1 MELSCRFPRCFQAEM
16 AEARLL
22 RVSGPEVE
30 NLPQQEQISLE
41 WTMNNRSKA
50 GRDAASSSRRIP
62 SAFAVCGLLLGLAA
76 AGSGSQAQTTP
87 AAIVLK
93 STMLLNINGNAGHV
107 AANSA
112 GDAFYVSQTDNVAYW
127 LKRGTTT
134 PIPLVTGLS
143 GGRSVYVDASNNV
156 YVPSNYSGVIIE
168 VPYVNG
174 TYTTNSARASLSA
187 CTSATPTAPC
197 TQFGNGGAGVSYYY
211 QATDLA
217 FDGSGNAYI
226 ADGYNNEGPAGVNTS
241 NAIEI
246 FSYNGV
252 SYSAKILINNLPHTT
267 NAQIA
272 VDKKG
277 DVYYA
282 DGTNLYTVPAG
293 ASTISTFGTG
303 LKAPVGVS
311 LDQYGNLFVTDS
323 TLDQII
329 EFPAV
334 NGVAQTIRQFVF
346 DPIYSANGVG
356 FDGLGDMYYTGY
368 SGGTTNLNVA
378 RINSFSLGSA
388 VPGSAVSATATTLT
402 LSFVAAET
410 LGTPVLSG
418 AAAGFSYTA
427 GTCAAATAYTAQQ
440 TCNFNVNYTP
450 TAVGLQTGAVVFTN
464 SSGATIATAELSGIG
479 LGAAQTTDPGTTSA
493 IGSGY
498 SSPQGIAV
506 DGSKNVYVADAGKNA
521 VYEYAAGSGTAV
533 SLGTGLSK
541 PSSVAVDNA
550 GNVYIGDA
558 GNGRVVEIPSVAG
571 ALTSSAQSVVISGL
585 GSTIGLATDAYGDLF
600 VADTA
605 NNKVMEL
612 GPINGAPNSSASSSI
627 ALQSSSAAPFAL
639 ATDSTG
645 DLFVGDITA
654 NTVTE
659 VGYYGKGITNIGAG
673 YSHPSGLAVDAS
685 GSLYVADPG
694 NLRLIKIPFESPIY
708 NPNDEYS
715 VGPPFTVAA
724 GITIPYG
731 VAVDSSA
738 NLYVVDNQDAT
749 VTLLNRQQG
758 TLNLGAS
765 NVGSTTAQQSSYIG
779 SAGNQSLILLNP
791 AYTTTPNSAFAIT
804 SPSSDGCT
812 NNDTLPAGF
821 SCVLQA
827 TFTPPATGS
836 YKQVLAFNSNAAN
849 TTTPQLNVIGTGLT
863 VAATTLT
870 LAQTSPAGSA
880 AFGQTVVIS
889 ATITSSTAGT
899 PSGDVIFY
907 VDGNFYSVVK
917 VTGSTQSLNITG
929 LLGGVHTIAASY
941 TGDNNYASSNSTLS
955 ITVVKA
961 SSSVTV
967 AGTGGGV
974 SQFPTSATAGTTI
987 VLTATVVPNAKTVP
1001 TGTVTF
1007 TLGSKT
1013 LGTASVVT
1021 SGTTYV
1027 ASISTAAFTS
1037 GNNTVVATYSGDVNY
1052 ASSSGTLVVLI
1063 SPQTF
1068 TITPSTQTA
1077 TVSAAG
1083 SVTIP
1088 FQSASISGFGNAYVS
1103 LTCSGLPANTSCGF
1117 QPNGYPLQPGNLLT
1131 AQQTNPAGTIVLVP
1145 ATYGPVNLSLTIQ
1158 TGTTPIVVPPT
1169 INASLRRLGM
1179 AGGAPISLALL
1190 AFMPM
1195 TLLLRR
1201 RLTQRLRGPARLLS
1215 MLLVL
1220 SASML
1225 ALSGCGS
1232 NLVGI
1237 TPKGTYMVTI
1247 TATATDP
1254 SYPAVTAT
1262 SPLAPG
1268 CVITPSAATYPTC
1281 TQVAQVSLVV
1291 Q

>member
-1 MELSCRFPRCFQAEM
+1 MM
-16 AEARLL
+16 
-22 RVSGPEVE
+22 
-30 NLPQQEQISLE
+30 
-41 WTMNNRSKA
+41 MRSKA
-50 GRDAASSSRRIP
+50 GRDAANSSRSLAAALALCFILLGALTVTWSSVQAQTIP
-62 SAFAVCGLLLGLAA
+62 SAVVLRNSTLL
-76 AGSGSQAQTTP
+76 S
-87 AAIVLK
+87 
-93 STMLLNINGNAGHV
+93 INGNAGHI
-107 AANSA
+107 AANNA

-134 PIPLVTGLS
+134 PVPLVTGLS
-143 GGRSVYVDASNNV
+143 GGRSVYVDSSNNV
-156 YVPSNYSGVIIE
+156 YVPSNYSGVVIE

-187 CTSATPTAPC
+187 CTTNAPTTPC
-197 TQFGNGGAGVSYYY
+197 TQFGNGGSGVSYYY
-211 QATDLA
+211 QATDLG
-217 FDGSGNAYI
+217 FDGSGNAYV
-226 ADGYNNEGPAGVNTS
+226 ADEYNNEGPAGVNTS
-241 NAIEI
+241 NAIEV

-252 SYSAKILINNLPHTT
+252 SYSAKVLINNLPHTS

-277 DVYYA
+277 DVYYV
-282 DGTNLYTVPAG
+282 DGTSLYTVPAG

-303 LKAPVGVS
+303 LMTPVGVS

-323 TLDQII
+323 GLNQII

-334 NGVAQTIRQFVF
+334 SGVVQTTKQFVF

-356 FDGLGDMYYTGY
+356 FDGLGDMFYTGY
-368 SGGTTNLNVA
+368 SGGTNLNLA
-378 RINSFSLGSA
+378 RINSFNLGSA
-388 VPGSAVSATATTLT
+388 VPGSAVSTSATTLT
-402 LSFVAAET
+402 VSFIAGET
-410 LGTPVLSG
+410 LATPTLSG

-427 GTCAAATAYTAQQ
+427 GTCAAATAYNAQQ
-440 TCNFNVNYTP
+440 TCTFNVNYKP
-450 TAVGLQTGAVVFTN
+450 TAIGLQTGAVVFTN
-464 SSGATIATAELSGIG
+464 GSGAAIATAELSGIG

-498 SSPQGIAV
+498 SAPQGIAV
-506 DGSKNVYVADAGKNA
+506 DSNKNVYVADSGKNA
-521 VYEYAAGSGTAV
+521 VFEYVAGSSTAT
-533 SLGTGLSK
+533 SIGSGLSK

-558 GNGRVVEIPSVAG
+558 GNGRVVEVPNVAG
-571 ALTSSAQSVVISGL
+571 ALNSSGQAVVISGL
-585 GSTIGLATDAYGDLF
+585 GSTIGVATDAYGDLY

-612 GPINGAPNSSASSSI
+612 GPINGAPNSSASV
-627 ALQSSSAAPFAL
+627 AVVLPSSSVAPFAL

-645 DLFVGDITA
+645 DLFVGDMTA

-659 VGYYGKGITNIGAG
+659 VGYYGKGLTNIGSG
-673 YSHPSGLAVDAS
+673 YSHPTGLAVDAS

-708 NPNDEYS
+708 NPNDQYS
-715 VGPPFTVAA
+715 VGPPFTVAS

-738 NLYVVDNQDAT
+738 NLYVADNQDAT
-749 VTLLNRQQG
+749 VTFLNRLQG

-765 NVGSTTAQQSSYIG
+765 NVGATTAQENSYLG
-779 SAGNQSLILLNP
+779 SAGNQNLILLNP
-791 AYTTTPNSAFAIT
+791 DYTTTANSAFAIT
-804 SPSSDGCT
+804 SPSSGGCL
-812 NNDTLPAGF
+812 NNETLQPSF
-821 SCVLQA
+821 SCVIQA

-836 YKQVLAFNSNAAN
+836 YKQVLSFNSNAAN

-863 VAATTLT
+863 VAVTTLT
-870 LAQTSPAGSA
+870 LQQTSPAGNA

-889 ATITSSTAGT
+889 ATISSTTAGT
-899 PSGDVIFY
+899 PSGDIIFY

-917 VTGSTQSLNITG
+917 VTGSTQSLSITG
-929 LLGGVHTIAASY
+929 LLGGVHTVAASY
-941 TGDNNYASSNSTLS
+941 TGDNNFASSNSTLT

-961 SSSVTV
+961 SSTVAV

-974 SQFPTSATAGTTI
+974 SQFPTSAVPGTNIT
-987 VLTATVVPNAKTVP
+987 LTATIVPNAKTVP

-1007 TLGSKT
+1007 TLGSTT
-1013 LGTASVVT
+1013 LGKGPVVT
-1021 SGTTYV
+1021 SGTTYI
-1027 ASISTAAFTS
+1027 ATISSAAFTS

-1077 TVSAAG
+1077 TVLQAG
-1083 SVTIP
+1083 SVTVP
-1088 FQSASISGFGNAYVS
+1088 FQSASISGFGNAFVS
-1103 LTCSGLPANTSCGF
+1103 LVCSGLPANTSCGF
-1117 QPNGYPLQPGNLLT
+1117 APNGYPLQPGNLLS
-1131 AQQTNPAGTIVLVP
+1131 AQQTNPAGTIILVP
-1145 ATYGPVNLSLTIQ
+1145 ATYGPVNLSLTIS
-1158 TGTTPIVVPPT
+1158 TGTTPPVTPPT
-1169 INASLRRLGM
+1169 INAFVRRLGF
-1179 AGGAPISLALL
+1179 AGGVPVSVALV
-1190 AFMPM
+1190 AFLP
-1195 TLLLRR
+1195 LSGFLRR
-1201 RLTQRLRGPARLLS
+1201 RLTQGLAGPVRLLS
-1215 MLLVL
+1215 LLLVL
-1220 SASML
+1220 GASMT
-1225 ALSGCGS
+1225 AFSGCGS
-1232 NLVGI
+1232 NLVGV

-1268 CVITPSAATYPTC
+1268 CVITPSTATSPTC